1 MRHSVSGSW
10 DGSGLEAILDGLRDP
25 LEVQAAGTA
34 VGGTRAGRKG
44 HSHDDRA
51 DAPEAVMFGF
61 GPLVLRVVFVLQER
75 FHRRRGETIDV
86 DRDHVFRPEPS
97 QSS

>member
-1 MRHSVSGSW
+1 
-10 DGSGLEAILDGLRDP
+10 
-25 LEVQAAGTA
+25 
-34 VGGTRAGRKG
+34 
-44 HSHDDRA
+44 
-51 DAPEAVMFGF
+51 
-61 GPLVLRVVFVLQER
+61 VVFVLQER